1 MFGNQYELTMLFLP
15 DLSSRRLSCVTAWGA
30 ANKAAFLSSGYLERI
45 FLAALLPAGIPFDGT
60 AVI

>member
-1 MFGNQYELTMLFLP
+1 MIGCNFSLRGYRVLRKVEGRLVLVPAALFFCA
-15 DLSSRRLSCVTAWGA
+15 SR
-30 ANKAAFLSSGYLERI
+30 YLERI

>member
-1 MFGNQYELTMLFLP
+1 MIGCIFSLRGYRVLRKVEGRLVLVPAALFFCA
-15 DLSSRRLSCVTAWGA
+15 SR
-30 ANKAAFLSSGYLERI
+30 YLERI